1 MLVVGRSVVIRRL
14 GRGLVM
20 CVTVADTWLVRA
32 GRSCCV
38 ARSQA
43 ELRRTLDSGQARA
56 RRPDS
61 N

>member
-1 MLVVGRSVVIRRL
+1 VVGRSVVIRRL

-43 ELRRTLDSGQARA
+43 ELRRTLDSGQARV
-56 RRPDS
+56 RRPDP

>member
-1 MLVVGRSVVIRRL
+1 MLVAGRSVVIRRL

-43 ELRRTLDSGQARA
+43 ELRRTLNGDEARV
-56 RRPDS
+56 RRPDPD
-61 N
+61 

>member
-1 MLVVGRSVVIRRL
+1 
-14 GRGLVM
+14 M

-43 ELRRTLDSGQARA
+43 ELRRTLDSGQASV
-56 RRPDS
+56 RRPDP

>member
-1 MLVVGRSVVIRRL
+1 VIRRL

-43 ELRRTLDSGQARA
+43 ELRRTLDSGQARV

>member
-14 GRGLVM
+14 RRGLVV

-43 ELRRTLDSGQARA
+43 ELRRTLNGDEARV
-56 RRPDS
+56 RRPDPD
-61 N
+61 

>member
-1 MLVVGRSVVIRRL
+1 
-14 GRGLVM
+14 M

-43 ELRRTLDSGQARA
+43 ELRRTLDRGQARV
-56 RRPDS
+56 RRPDP